1 MQEVNGMTCSGLS
14 KSRELMSKCVIS
26 IRLFIAF
33 ILNLI
38 ILQIVM
44 ENIVQ
49 RMIQFMFHQMENII
63 QLFRFGIHIGR
74 QIRCIQY

>member
-1 MQEVNGMTCSGLS
+1 
-14 KSRELMSKCVIS
+14 
-26 IRLFIAF
+26 
-33 ILNLI
+33 
-38 ILQIVM
+38 M

-63 QLFRFGIHIGR
+63 KLFRFGIHIGR